1 LELSVLSL
9 NEPIRALHLRTAVS
23 ADATR
28 ALSKLRNG
36 KHGRGLFIDCGSNIG
51 QGYSYFSRY
60 YKREHY
66 DYILIEP
73 NVQCLPFLEALRA
86 DCGVHIEIIGKAA
99 STTSGFA
106 RLFGPP
112 SGRGDPTYQ
121 GRSIVAEHNSSF
133 YDNVDATEDVVET
146 FSLSQLI
153 LEKRNSYDLIAL
165 KMDVEGAEY
174 DILEDILESGA
185 HRELFATYIE
195 FHSLYMKQLERAAKR
210 ILEEKIKRSLES
222 ANVIFREWI

>member
-1 LELSVLSL
+1 LAEENFIMEVGMRDPATAVTTGFSARISAKLRHSAHVLREEGASRLLELSVLSL

-112 SGRGDPTYQ
+112 SGQGDPTYQ
-121 GRSIVAEHNSSF
+121 GRSIVAEHNSSSWK
-133 YDNVDATEDVVET
+133 NAIRTT
-146 FSLSQLI
+146 
-153 LEKRNSYDLIAL
+153 
-165 KMDVEGAEY
+165 
-174 DILEDILESGA
+174 
-185 HRELFATYIE
+185 
-195 FHSLYMKQLERAAKR
+195 
-210 ILEEKIKRSLES
+210 
-222 ANVIFREWI
+222 